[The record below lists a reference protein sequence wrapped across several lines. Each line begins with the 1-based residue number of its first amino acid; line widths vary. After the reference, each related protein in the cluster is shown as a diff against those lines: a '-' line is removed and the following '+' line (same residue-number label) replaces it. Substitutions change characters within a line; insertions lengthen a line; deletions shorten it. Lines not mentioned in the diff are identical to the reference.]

1 MLNERH
7 GERVKIEINVF
18 LSKTRFISGWKS
30 LTKRGRSISA
40 NGWKWWR
47 AVMVS
52 ADGANA
58 RTAQAYSLHEQ
69 VFVHDAIV
77 LMEVE

>member
-1 MLNERH
+1 
-7 GERVKIEINVF
+7 
-18 LSKTRFISGWKS
+18 